1 MKKIILFFVCVVI
14 IVLVGFMNWFMT
26 NKNSLQEVK
35 NFNNNFLSY
44 IENENGERLNISGID
59 LTTLMNKAID
69 NNEQIGL
76 EKQEDGAYVLNN
88 ENSIEILVQVQPD
101 GNYYLMEAF
110 IVSGM
115 RNFTLLYGQN
125 EFKCEKIEYHENGKI
140 SKMIFSFVK

>member
-14 IVLVGFMNWFMT
+14 IVLVGFMTWFMT